1 MQHVGSS
8 TDPFRYRWNNYR
20 DSNRKAET
28 VIENMQAYLF
38 ENFSSHGHNI
48 LEDFTRTLIDKTD
61 GADHTRREEYWAKVL
76 KTGSPYGLNTAA

>member
-38 ENFSSHGHNI
+38 ENLSSHGHNI
-48 LEDFTRTLIDKTD
+48 LFRKILQELSLIRVMVQITL
-61 GADHTRREEYWAKVL
+61 EEKNIGQGY
-76 KTGSPYGLNTAA
+76 

>member
-8 TDPFRYRWNNYR
+8 TDPFRYCWNNYR

-38 ENFSSHGHNI
+38 ENLSSHGHILFWKILQELSLIRVMVQITIEEKNI
-48 LEDFTRTLIDKTD
+48 
-61 GADHTRREEYWAKVL
+61 GQGY
-76 KTGSPYGLNTAA
+76 